1 MRIYKEEI
9 FGPVLSVVRAASL
22 TRTLKLT
29 NDHEYG
35 NGTAIFT
42 RDGDAARDFASRVQV
57 GMVGVNVPIPVPLA
71 YYTFGGWKG
80 SPSATSTST
89 APTPSASTPRPRP
102 SPPAGPPASRT
113 APVPRAL
120 TGTTARGLPRA
131 VRRRDACAASVRAE
145 RRRCDAPDRAGVEW
159 TVKAFAEASGVD
171 ERTVRNWR
179 SGATK
184 PGSDDVARMEGIL
197 FGDGP
202 AFADWRAEFR
212 TAPRVRR
219 VKAKTAP
226 AVAAEEKSSPHKPR
240 NLPFASLGSLFKG
253 RSDELARLHAALS
266 AGGSDGVA
274 IAGHALHG
282 LGGIGKT
289 QLAIEYAHAHDEDY
303 RALLFLPCGSR
314 ELVASGL
321 AALAGPDVLDLPE
334 QHETDE
340 ARRAN
345 AALRWLSANPGW
357 LLILDNVDDEA
368 ALAAMEAL
376 RPRLKGGSVLIT
388 GRLNAWP
395 TGVASIELDVLDPV
409 SAAAFLLDRTEGARW
424 KTAEDGARAA
434 DIARELDGL
443 ALALAQAAAYVCV
456 SRISLGQY
464 LERWRS
470 RRDEVAEWFDR
481 SLVSYNHDVGFA
493 ATWATSVER
502 LSGAGRALLERLAF
516 MAPEPI
522 PDVLFDAGGTSKA
535 RDELMRYSLVKRT
548 DLSGGTQPGVGMH
561 RLVQQ
566 QSRSA
571 MPAERREEALEE
583 AVDWLLP
590 VFASGSTKSDA
601 LPLLTLLVPHAEA
614 VTAHCDAIAG
624 PFEAGLR
631 RKLLILHNTLGDVHA
646 NRGNLRQA
654 AADFERAVRDAE
666 RLVEIDPANSEWQRD
681 LSVSLNRTSDV
692 ELRLGNGDAALDA
705 CRKGLAIAEALARR
719 DPANTEWQRNLSVSL
734 NKIGDVELRLGK
746 GDAALDAYRK
756 GLAIAEALALRDP
769 ANTQWQRDLSV
780 SLERIGDVELRLGKG
795 DAALDAYRKGLAIRE
810 ALARRDPANTDWQRD
825 LSVGLNRIGDVELR
839 LGNGDAALDACRK
852 GLAIA
857 EALSLRDPANT
868 QWQRDL
874 SISLNSI
881 GDVELRLGNGD
892 AALDAYRKDL
902 AIAEALALRDPAN
915 TEWQRDL
922 SISLERIGDVE
933 LRLGNGDAARDAY
946 RKDLAIVEALARRD
960 PANSQ
965 WQRDL
970 IFANV
975 KLAEAGDR
983 PAERLRAALAITE
996 ALQGAGRL
1004 APTDGGM
1011 IDELKRR
1018 LAGAGDSP
1026 EGSA

>member
-1 MRIYKEEI
+1 MPTTQKYEAATDWETCLGKAETGRTGSER
-9 FGPVLSVVRAASL
+9 FGKVASKKPPTGRDESAPPPFFECL
-22 TRTLKLT
+22 DFHLKFGTR
-29 NDHEYG
+29 
-35 NGTAIFT
+35 
-42 RDGDAARDFASRVQV
+42 
-57 GMVGVNVPIPVPLA
+57 P
-71 YYTFGGWKG
+71 GG
-80 SPSATSTST
+80 S
-89 APTPSASTPRPRP
+89 
-102 SPPAGPPASRT
+102 
-113 APVPRAL
+113 
-120 TGTTARGLPRA
+120 
-131 VRRRDACAASVRAE
+131 
-145 RRRCDAPDRAGVEW
+145 PDRAGVEW

-179 SGATK
+179 IGATK

-197 FGDGP
+197 FGDDP
-202 AFADWRAEFR
+202 AFAEWRAEFR

-226 AVAAEEKSSPHKPR
+226 AAAAEAKSSPHKPR

-253 RSDELARLHAALS
+253 RADELARLHAALS
-266 AGGSDGVA
+266 AGGSDGIA

-303 RALLFLPCGSR
+303 RALLFLPCGSPQ
-314 ELVASGL
+314 LVASGL
-321 AALAGPDVLDLPE
+321 AALAGSDVLDLPE

-395 TGVASIELDVLDPV
+395 AGVASIELDVLDPD
-409 SAAAFLLDRTEGARW
+409 SAAAFLLDRTEGARR
-424 KTAEDGARAA
+424 KTPDDGARAA

-456 SRISLGQY
+456 TRISLGQY
-464 LERWRS
+464 LDRWRS
-470 RRDEVAEWFDR
+470 RRDEVAQWFDR

-493 ATWATSVER
+493 ATWATSVEH
-502 LSGAGRALLERLAF
+502 LSDAGRALLERLAF

-522 PDVLFDAGGTSKA
+522 PDVLFDAGGASKA

-548 DLSGGTQPGVGMH
+548 DLSGGTLPGVGMH

-571 MPAERREEALEE
+571 MPAGRREEALKE
-583 AVDWLLP
+583 VLDWLLP
-590 VFASGSTKSDA
+590 IFASGSTASDA

-614 VTAHCDAIAG
+614 VTAHLDASAG
-624 PFEAGLR
+624 PFDTGLR
-631 RKLLILHNTLGDVHA
+631 RKLLILHGTLGDVHA

-654 AADFERAVRDAE
+654 AVDFDRAVRDAE
-666 RLVEIDPANSEWQRD
+666 RLVDIDPANTEWQRD
-681 LSVSLNRTSDV
+681 LSVSLNKLGDV

-705 CRKGLAIAEALARR
+705 CRKGLAIREMLALR
-719 DPANTEWQRNLSVSL
+719 DSTNTDWQRDLSVSL
-734 NKIGDVELRLGK
+734 NRIGDVELRLGN
-746 GDAALDAYRK
+746 GDAARDAFRK

-780 SLERIGDVELRLGKG
+780 SLDRIGDVELRLGSGDAALDAYRKSLAIREMLARRDPANTQWQRDLSVSLTKIG
-795 DAALDAYRKGLAIRE
+795 DVELRLGNRDAALDAYRKGLAIRE
-810 ALARRDPANTDWQRD
+810 MLARRDPANTVWQRD
-825 LSVGLNRIGDVELR
+825 LSVSLTQIGDVELLLGDGDAALDAFRKSLAIREALGRRDPANTEWQRDLSVSLNRIGDFDLR
-839 LGNGDAALDACRK
+839 LGNGDTALDAFRK
-852 GLAIA
+852 GRAIA
-857 EALSLRDPANT
+857 E
-868 QWQRDL
+868 
-874 SISLNSI
+874 
-881 GDVELRLGNGD
+881 V
-892 AALDAYRKDL
+892 L
-902 AIAEALALRDPAN
+902 ARRDPAN

-922 SISLERIGDVE
+922 SISLNKIGDVE
-933 LRLGNGDAARDAY
+933 LRLGDADAARDVF
-946 RKDLAIVEALARRD
+946 RKGLAIAEALARRD
-960 PANSQ
+960 PANTE

-970 IFANV
+970 IISNV

-983 PAERLRAALAITE
+983 PAERYRAALAIAE
-996 ALQGAGRL
+996 ELQGAGRL

-1018 LAGAGDSP
+1018 LAGAGNSP